1 MRLHPR
7 DRGAA
12 LALLALLALARGAVA
27 RSPPLPEDAPSTSTC
42 AWLDAAAASSQRGVV
57 SDGSGERGTYLP
69 NSNCTW
75 IIRPEVS
82 GASASANAT
91 EGTTTAAAGITLV
104 FPSFKTVFDDDFLY
118 VTDVSDASSPNPLA
132 AYTGILPPLTAA
144 RFENVTALK
153 LEFVTAEENRDAGF
167 EAVWLADGS
176 CYNDCRGGG
185 GGGGDSGR
193 CVDGLC
199 VCDDDHVGADCSI
212 PVPRIPGDG
221 VGVNGSVGVGEYRY
235 FRVDVPSDPPGLMLK
250 LELTFPNGDSDGAR
264 PMLMLANA
272 SAAMSG
278 DPKAAGKRGNPGA
291 AADDAADDAV
301 TYFDDFATK
310 DGGDCGPYPGCRWA
324 NTDARGPADIPPNV
338 CVAGD
343 ANAFRL
349 GGQPLVRS
357 LRGRDAFPRRDVLL
371 PAHPTPHYNAL
382 VDARDW
388 DTHADHHHLY
398 VTNEAYSP
406 KYADGRAK
414 VVLTPGT
421 WIVGVTNTET
431 TPLPRFLAGT
441 VHDDIQWWGPCPGFE
456 GAVNGVNFTLSA
468 TLSDDVDEMCLK
480 RCGDGGGVCD
490 AGTCRCGGGGDG
502 ADVDGVDAAG
512 DALVVGE
519 HCEHVAATLEPGG
532 ETVKM
537 PTLHIGQWAYAFV
550 PSPKN
555 VDEHKN
561 HPLLVELSHGGTP
574 AASPMLFAT
583 ASNDAIDADG
593 GIEVPSPDITCAAFW
608 GSGPYGDVHCHVT
621 GYGNADFQFPPPEA
635 FASGYEKTVTAAEI
649 GMDYASIVIPPEAR
663 LDVGDGFYVGVWNHP
678 SYSGDALEYELRA
691 TYVTPGEPSCPF
703 ACGGNG
709 KCGGGGSGG
718 GGGGGDIEPS
728 DAAVFV
734 DATARDWTCSC
745 APNATG
751 AYCQDE
757 LTTLALDADVTRT
770 LENGAWDYF
779 VLDLPAFAGS
789 GADDDD
795 DDERLHSVL
804 IEIDKI
810 QRDAFP
816 LVYVKRGGP
825 PAAFAAVYSSTVRE
839 AVIALDPDANGVGVA
854 ALADAG
860 NSRINLTGAVP
871 ANARVIGL
879 RYDLS
884 VEATFPSYVSEAC
897 LAFES
902 GSRGY
907 EAIACP
913 SDLAASGTKVV
924 VGGTSDAGGRSV
936 DVDGGGGGGGSD
948 FAISN
953 LNVVAFD
960 VPEDGVLFMEL
971 FESYD
976 DFKPD
981 DAATGGENLASEPPD
996 SRWNGTVAVLFRE
1009 RVAIGHD
1016 YQDVESAYCTGI
1028 DCAVGDEHGLVFPL
1042 AVDDADADAVA
1053 PAPPGDG
1060 RYYVGVYNSR
1070 IGSPSGTLSQHES
1083 ARFAADMTYTIRAS
1097 ASSNAAPACVNDC
1110 NGVGECLP
1118 TTTPACRCDPG
1129 FFGPGCSVSP
1139 VEIPLVDDVGTAA
1152 GFVPEGHFEYRFVDV
1167 PADAKFLVVN
1177 LTFPLHQASAPR
1189 VFARRGAIPAHCDSI
1204 LGAASGCVDAYDA
1217 SDENAG
1223 DGDVVWTESG
1233 AMLVRTLKIDPRD
1246 PRGEG
1251 GGAGGVGGG
1260 LGGDV
1265 TSVAA
1270 ELNKREAEA
1279 ALALVAG
1286 RDADASDPEK
1296 TVTTVNAT
1304 LDFDFDF
1311 DYDIDGG
1318 VLDGLVDRWRLPAAL
1333 RRRWYVAVYNDIHGG
1348 ESLTFSLG
1356 VRVSSVASCVVPDCS
1371 GHGTCDLKA
1380 GVCACEEGYFGAS
1393 CFARMMPVDADAAA
1407 PTRHDEALSL
1417 GEFTFFTFRVNCTGQ
1432 DASIV
1437 FTKRQ
1442 PGDEN
1447 ATSSGGTGTEVELAV
1462 RHGSIPTLDDG
1473 GFLDGVVSATDEP
1486 DAWIK
1491 LHNARPGTYYGVVHV
1506 SAGEALRAFALD
1518 VALEGSRVPNAH
1530 NQCEYADDQLVM
1542 EIYAPS
1548 GTYARLGPTSGST
1561 GSSVVLP
1568 VDHSL
1573 MPADI
1578 YEPAYGAC
1586 GDVNETTTTATAA
1599 AAKHCYLG
1607 DGHSSGRVRDLPRD
1621 AGHGPVEGRVVLGLA
1636 TPADVDDRAYFYVY
1650 GDVRKYYGRF
1660 PGDLLAVG
1668 SVAER
1673 PTLAFQGEPN
1683 DSNNVDLEACG
1694 PLKNAE
1700 DVRGNVCLVV
1710 RGTCPF
1716 SAKTLAC
1723 QAAGAVAVILVND
1736 DFDEGAADN
1745 WIGSHDPAEIKI
1757 PTISYGGRDGN
1768 MMLNEMFDASIISNA
1783 SSASTNVTLNAT
1795 PWEAY
1800 ARDVTVKAYAY
1811 RCEAPSKCPACA
1823 PGLATP
1829 ADGCSSAAC
1838 PGMDPALSHNCSER
1852 GVGPHG
1858 GCSLA
1863 PRERWVDLTPRFA
1876 CECAR
1881 GYAGAACEISHDPP
1895 AFTTTPE
1902 IVFGAAATTIEDGDV
1917 FTFTVHADASVDD
1930 VDVVYVLEGAGAP
1943 GAAVDPKTGEFTF
1956 NASGVRAAAASAT
1969 TGDGDGGGG
1978 PTAYAFR
1985 IAAVDELGGKST
1997 TDFLVAVGAAAGGS
2011 APVVETRT
2019 RMRTRENPG
2028 RTVGIAL
2035 GCLFVATGLVT
2046 VLAIVITRR
2055 IKRQKHREEVKKQ
2068 VAMVEL

>member
-199 VCDDDHVGADCSI
+199 VCDDEHVGADCSI

-338 CVAGD
+338 RVAGD

-441 VHDDIQWWGPCPGFE
+441 VHDDIQWWGPRPGFE

-691 TYVTPGEPSCPF
+691 TYVTPGEP
-703 ACGGNG
+703 
-709 KCGGGGSGG
+709 
-718 GGGGGDIEPS
+718 
-728 DAAVFV
+728 
-734 DATARDWTCSC
+734 
-745 APNATG
+745 
-751 AYCQDE
+751 
-757 LTTLALDADVTRT
+757 
-770 LENGAWDYF
+770 
-779 VLDLPAFAGS
+779 
-789 GADDDD
+789 
-795 DDERLHSVL
+795 
-804 IEIDKI
+804 
-810 QRDAFP
+810 
-816 LVYVKRGGP
+816 
-825 PAAFAAVYSSTVRE
+825 
-839 AVIALDPDANGVGVA
+839 
-854 ALADAG
+854 
-860 NSRINLTGAVP
+860 
-871 ANARVIGL
+871 
-879 RYDLS
+879 
-884 VEATFPSYVSEAC
+884 
-897 LAFES
+897 
-902 GSRGY
+902 
-907 EAIACP
+907 
-913 SDLAASGTKVV
+913 
-924 VGGTSDAGGRSV
+924 
-936 DVDGGGGGGGSD
+936 
-948 FAISN
+948 
-953 LNVVAFD
+953 
-960 VPEDGVLFMEL
+960 
-971 FESYD
+971 
-976 DFKPD
+976 
-981 DAATGGENLASEPPD
+981 
-996 SRWNGTVAVLFRE
+996 
-1009 RVAIGHD
+1009 
-1016 YQDVESAYCTGI
+1016 
-1028 DCAVGDEHGLVFPL
+1028 
-1042 AVDDADADAVA
+1042 
-1053 PAPPGDG
+1053 
-1060 RYYVGVYNSR
+1060 
-1070 IGSPSGTLSQHES
+1070 
-1083 ARFAADMTYTIRAS
+1083 
-1097 ASSNAAPACVNDC
+1097 
-1110 NGVGECLP
+1110 
-1118 TTTPACRCDPG
+1118 
-1129 FFGPGCSVSP
+1129 
-1139 VEIPLVDDVGTAA
+1139 
-1152 GFVPEGHFEYRFVDV
+1152 
-1167 PADAKFLVVN
+1167 
-1177 LTFPLHQASAPR
+1177 
-1189 VFARRGAIPAHCDSI
+1189 
-1204 LGAASGCVDAYDA
+1204 
-1217 SDENAG
+1217 
-1223 DGDVVWTESG
+1223 
-1233 AMLVRTLKIDPRD
+1233 
-1246 PRGEG
+1246 
-1251 GGAGGVGGG
+1251 
-1260 LGGDV
+1260 
-1265 TSVAA
+1265 
-1270 ELNKREAEA
+1270 
-1279 ALALVAG
+1279 
-1286 RDADASDPEK
+1286 
-1296 TVTTVNAT
+1296 
-1304 LDFDFDF
+1304 
-1311 DYDIDGG
+1311 
-1318 VLDGLVDRWRLPAAL
+1318 
-1333 RRRWYVAVYNDIHGG
+1333 
-1348 ESLTFSLG
+1348 
-1356 VRVSSVASCVVPDCS
+1356 
-1371 GHGTCDLKA
+1371 
-1380 GVCACEEGYFGAS
+1380 
-1393 CFARMMPVDADAAA
+1393 
-1407 PTRHDEALSL
+1407 
-1417 GEFTFFTFRVNCTGQ
+1417 
-1432 DASIV
+1432 
-1437 FTKRQ
+1437 
-1442 PGDEN
+1442 
-1447 ATSSGGTGTEVELAV
+1447 
-1462 RHGSIPTLDDG
+1462 
-1473 GFLDGVVSATDEP
+1473 
-1486 DAWIK
+1486 
-1491 LHNARPGTYYGVVHV
+1491 
-1506 SAGEALRAFALD
+1506 
-1518 VALEGSRVPNAH
+1518 
-1530 NQCEYADDQLVM
+1530 
-1542 EIYAPS
+1542 
-1548 GTYARLGPTSGST
+1548 
-1561 GSSVVLP
+1561 
-1568 VDHSL
+1568 
-1573 MPADI
+1573 
-1578 YEPAYGAC
+1578 
-1586 GDVNETTTTATAA
+1586 
-1599 AAKHCYLG
+1599 
-1607 DGHSSGRVRDLPRD
+1607 
-1621 AGHGPVEGRVVLGLA
+1621 
-1636 TPADVDDRAYFYVY
+1636 
-1650 GDVRKYYGRF
+1650 
-1660 PGDLLAVG
+1660 
-1668 SVAER
+1668 
-1673 PTLAFQGEPN
+1673 
-1683 DSNNVDLEACG
+1683 
-1694 PLKNAE
+1694 
-1700 DVRGNVCLVV
+1700 
-1710 RGTCPF
+1710 
-1716 SAKTLAC
+1716 
-1723 QAAGAVAVILVND
+1723 
-1736 DFDEGAADN
+1736 
-1745 WIGSHDPAEIKI
+1745 
-1757 PTISYGGRDGN
+1757 
-1768 MMLNEMFDASIISNA
+1768 
-1783 SSASTNVTLNAT
+1783 
-1795 PWEAY
+1795 
-1800 ARDVTVKAYAY
+1800 
-1811 RCEAPSKCPACA
+1811 
-1823 PGLATP
+1823 
-1829 ADGCSSAAC
+1829 
-1838 PGMDPALSHNCSER
+1838 
-1852 GVGPHG
+1852 
-1858 GCSLA
+1858 
-1863 PRERWVDLTPRFA
+1863 
-1876 CECAR
+1876 
-1881 GYAGAACEISHDPP
+1881 
-1895 AFTTTPE
+1895 
-1902 IVFGAAATTIEDGDV
+1902 
-1917 FTFTVHADASVDD
+1917 
-1930 VDVVYVLEGAGAP
+1930 
-1943 GAAVDPKTGEFTF
+1943 
-1956 NASGVRAAAASAT
+1956 
-1969 TGDGDGGGG
+1969 
-1978 PTAYAFR
+1978 
-1985 IAAVDELGGKST
+1985 
-1997 TDFLVAVGAAAGGS
+1997 
-2011 APVVETRT
+2011 
-2019 RMRTRENPG
+2019 
-2028 RTVGIAL
+2028 
-2035 GCLFVATGLVT
+2035 
-2046 VLAIVITRR
+2046 
-2055 IKRQKHREEVKKQ
+2055 
-2068 VAMVEL
+2068 